1 MYEAVA
7 TMFVAQM
14 HEDTGMV
21 LNPPMIINIMLTVLA
36 ASIGAANVTNTGKT
50 LNSGKHGYIEMMKFT
65 RIQLLSEMKSD
76 RLEV

>member
-1 MYEAVA
+1 MLPVGAAINCDGIPVYEAVA

-50 LNSGKHGYIEMMKFT
+50 LNSGKH
-65 RIQLLSEMKSD
+65 
-76 RLEV
+76 EVILK